1 MGSKRGQKAKKRA
14 KREARSQARRARSGA
29 GEDRQEATATKT
41 PTSPIVTA
49 PEELDPYMAPQREAV
64 AEKSSVVGYLVH
76 DGVRTLCDGDGCII
90 AGSRAKIRRIRDR
103 IGSRFS
109 TMRTIQAATFSDI
122 WEGMQ
127 RGGAY
132 CFDEE
137 AYGRF
142 LRPAQRAG
150 LPLTAQDFSDPGP
163 LGMHFVRVQLP
174 C

>member
-1 MGSKRGQKAKKRA
+1 MGSKRTQKAKKRA
-14 KREARSQARRARSGA
+14 QREARRQTRRLRSGA
-29 GEDRQEATATKT
+29 GEDRQEANATEK
-41 PTSPIVTA
+41 PASLIVTA
-49 PEELDPYMAPQREAV
+49 PEELDPYMAPQPETAAV
-64 AEKSSVVGYLVH
+64 SNPLVGYLVH

-90 AGSRAKIRRIRDR
+90 AGSRAKIRQIRDR

-109 TMRTIQAATFSDI
+109 AMRTIQPAPFSDI